1 MPLSSVRVV
10 AGEDLR
16 VEALPHCLLSVCE
29 RGVRNLTSVCPSVIV
44 LPGGILE
51 FSWNLKA
58 LEGHPPW
65 KFSDWILR
73 GHGVPPRRLVG
84 AGDGSLQ
91 PGYTILVVCLL
102 TDVSGASCLDL
113 VLVQ

>member
-1 MPLSSVRVV
+1 M
-10 AGEDLR
+10 
-16 VEALPHCLLSVCE
+16 
-29 RGVRNLTSVCPSVIV
+29 

-58 LEGHPPW
+58 LEGHLPW
-65 KFSDWILR
+65 QFSDWILQ

-102 TDVSGASCLDL
+102 TEVSGTSCLDL
-113 VLVQ
+113 VLAPLLVALLLLKSPALVYRGPRGDLVGSATSRSVLLG